1 MNLKMS
7 VLTAGADRGA
17 ALTDEWLSAAQEV
30 VTPDALA
37 AIAARAAD
45 KVAAAAR
52 NIVQTTAKQRTG
64 ALEGAIGHHE
74 YSKAQGSG
82 SYLTW
87 EMVPLKREGRRR
99 RSGTEYRDSSGRRRK
114 VETVADVGRLL
125 EFSAS
130 RKLRHINLGFDQTED
145 QVEAYM
151 TNEINALLDE
161 AGL

>member
-1 MNLKMS
+1 MKLNVS
-7 VLTAGADRGA
+7 VLTVGADRVTD
-17 ALTDEWLSAAQEV
+17 LTDEWLSEAQAV
-30 VTPDALA
+30 VTPEALA
-37 AIAARAAD
+37 EIAARAAD

-52 NIVQTTAKQRTG
+52 GIVQTTAKQRTG

-74 YSKAQGSG
+74 YTKAQGSG

-99 RSGTEYRDSSGRRRK
+99 MSGRVYRDSSGRTRK

-130 RKLRHINLGFDQTED
+130 RKLRHINLGFDRTD
-145 QVEAYM
+145 DMVEQYM
-151 TNEINALLDE
+151 LDEINALLDK

>member
-1 MNLKMS
+1 MKLTVS
-7 VLTAGADRGA
+7 VLTVGADRVTD
-17 ALTDEWLSAAQEV
+17 LTDNWLAEAAAV
-30 VTPDALA
+30 VTPEVLA
-37 AIAARAAD
+37 EIAARAAD

-52 NIVQTTAKQRTG
+52 SIVQTTAKQRTG
-64 ALEGAIGHHE
+64 ALEAAIGHHE
-74 YSKAQGSG
+74 YEKAQSSG

-130 RKLRHINLGFDQTED
+130 RKLRHINLGFDRTED

-151 TNEINALLDE
+151 NDEINALLDK